1 MIQKNT
7 SGSSL
12 RAHRTAKQDGY
23 AILLVSFL
31 TALMLLTVIV
41 AAPAVRTER
50 RREQEEEMIWRG
62 RQYVHAIK
70 LYYRKNGRF
79 PTNIDDLT
87 KPKNGSLRYLRQ
99 EYKDPMNKE
108 DGKWRLIYVGP
119 SGQLIGSTK
128 PQQQIQMSG
137 GANVGTPAGQAG
149 FGSMQGQGNSQSAF
163 GGSSFGSSN
172 SSFGSSNSSFGSSN
186 SSFGSSN
193 SSFGSQGGFGAQN
206 NNQNPNGNNGQQNQ
220 NGAAGTTQS
229 QDPNAPQNGDGS
241 GNPNQTQDVDTSSF
255 VGGNIIGVGS
265 KANHKSIIIYEK
277 ATNYHQFEFI
287 WDPSKDTMG
296 LGGTGTGV
304 QTGTGA
310 FGQPMNGTNAN
321 GSSFGG
327 SSFGGSNSGG
337 SSFGGSSFGGSGFGQ
352 SGQNPNGNQAPPPN
366 GGQNPSSQPP
376 PTPNQP

>member
-1 MIQKNT
+1 MIQHTKPE
-7 SGSSL
+7 SSP
-12 RAHRTAKQDGY
+12 RARRTAKQDGY
-23 AILLVSFL
+23 AILLVSFM
-31 TALMLLTVIV
+31 TMLMLMAAIV
-41 AAPAVRTER
+41 AAPSIRTER

-62 RQYVHAIK
+62 KQYVHAIK

-79 PTNIDDLT
+79 PTNLDDLT

-108 DGKWRLIYVGP
+108 DGKWRLIFVGP

-137 GANVGTPAGQAG
+137 AGSVGTPAGQAG
-149 FGSMQGQGNSQSAF
+149 FGGSSF
-163 GGSSFGSSN
+163 GSSNSSFGSSN

-206 NNQNPNGNNGQQNQ
+206 NNQNPNGNNGQQGQ
-220 NGAAGTTQS
+220 NGAAGTTQN
-229 QDPNAPQNGDGS
+229 QDPSAPQSGDGS
-241 GNPNQTQDVDTSSF
+241 GNSNQTQEVDTSSF

-265 KANHKSIIIYEK
+265 KANHKSVIIYEK

-296 LGGTGTGV
+296 MGGTGTGV
-304 QTGTGA
+304 QTGNG
-310 FGQPMNGTNAN
+310 FGQPGQSLNGNNPN

-327 SSFGGSNSGG
+327 SSFGGSSG
-337 SSFGGSSFGGSGFGQ
+337 SSFGGSSFGQ
-352 SGQNPNGNQAPPPN
+352 PNQNPNGNQQLPPN

>member
-1 MIQKNT
+1 MIPTNKT
-7 SGSSL
+7 GPRR
-12 RAHRTAKQDGY
+12 RARRPGKQDGY
-23 AILLVSFL
+23 AIMMVAFL
-31 TALMLLTVIV
+31 TTIMLVAAIV
-41 AAPAVRTER
+41 AVPSIRTER

-62 RQYVHAIK
+62 KQYVHAIK

-99 EYKDPMNKE
+99 DYKDPMNKE

-128 PQQQIQMSG
+128 PSQQIQISG

-149 FGSMQGQGNSQSAF
+149 FGSTQGQGNSQSSFSNGF
-163 GGSSFGSSN
+163 GGSSLS
-172 SSFGSSNSSFGSSN
+172 
-186 SSFGSSN
+186 SSN
-193 SSFGSQGGFGAQN
+193 SSFGSQSGFGSQ
-206 NNQNPNGNNGQQNQ
+206 NNQNQNGNNGPQNP
-220 NGAAGTTQS
+220 NGAAGTNQNQN
-229 QDPNAPQNGDGS
+229 QDPNAPQS
-241 GNPNQTQDVDTSSF
+241 GQNSNNQTQDVDTSSF
-255 VGGNIIGVGS
+255 VGGNIIGIGS
-265 KANHKSIIIYEK
+265 KANHKSVIVYEK

-310 FGQPMNGTNAN
+310 FGQPGQPLNGTNPN

-327 SSFGGSNSGG
+327 SSFGGS
-337 SSFGGSSFGGSGFGQ
+337 SFGQ
-352 SGQNPNGNQAPPPN
+352 PNQNQNQNGNAPLPPN

-376 PTPNQP
+376 PDQPLTPNQP

>member
-1 MIQKNT
+1 MIRKNR

-62 RQYVHAIK
+62 KQYVHAIK

-79 PTNIDDLT
+79 PTNIDDLS

-128 PQQQIQMSG
+128 PSQQIQISG

-149 FGSMQGQGNSQSAF
+149 FGSMQGQGQGQGNSQSSFNNGF
-163 GGSSFGSSN
+163 GGG
-172 SSFGSSNSSFGSSN
+172 

-193 SSFGSQGGFGAQN
+193 SSFGSQGGFGSQ
-206 NNQNPNGNNGQQNQ
+206 NNQNQNGNNGQQNP
-220 NGAAGTTQS
+220 NGAAGTNQNQN
-229 QDPNAPQNGDGS
+229 QDPNAPQS
-241 GNPNQTQDVDTSSF
+241 GQNSNNQTQDVDTSSF
-255 VGGNIIGVGS
+255 VGGNIIGIGS
-265 KANHKSIIIYEK
+265 KANHKSVIVYEK

-304 QTGTGA
+304 QTGTGL
-310 FGQPMNGTNAN
+310 GQPLNGNNPN

-327 SSFGGSNSGG
+327 SSFGGS
-337 SSFGGSSFGGSGFGQ
+337 SFGQ
-352 SGQNPNGNQAPPPN
+352 PGQNPNGNQQLPPN

-376 PTPNQP
+376 PLTPNQP

>member
-62 RQYVHAIK
+62 KQYVHAIK

-99 EYKDPMNKE
+99 DYKDPMNKE

-128 PQQQIQMSG
+128 PSQQIQISG

-149 FGSMQGQGNSQSAF
+149 FGSTQGQGNSQSSFSNGF
-163 GGSSFGSSN
+163 GGSSLS
-172 SSFGSSNSSFGSSN
+172 
-186 SSFGSSN
+186 SSN
-193 SSFGSQGGFGAQN
+193 SSFGSQSGFGSQ
-206 NNQNPNGNNGQQNQ
+206 NNQNQNGNNGSQNP
-220 NGAAGTTQS
+220 NGAAGTNQNQN
-229 QDPNAPQNGDGS
+229 QDPNAPQS
-241 GNPNQTQDVDTSSF
+241 GQNSNNQTQDVDTSSF
-255 VGGNIIGVGS
+255 VGGNIIGIGS
-265 KANHKSIIIYEK
+265 KANHKSVIVYEK

-310 FGQPMNGTNAN
+310 FGQPGQPLNGTNPN

-327 SSFGGSNSGG
+327 SSFGGS
-337 SSFGGSSFGGSGFGQ
+337 SFGQ
-352 SGQNPNGNQAPPPN
+352 PNQNQNQNGNAPLPPN
-366 GGQNPSSQPP
+366 
-376 PTPNQP
+376 

>member
-1 MIQKNT
+1 MIKKNK
-7 SGSSL
+7 SGSRL
-12 RAHRTAKQDGY
+12 RAHRTAKQGGY
-23 AILLVSFL
+23 AILLVSFM
-31 TALMLLTVIV
+31 TMLMMLAVIV
-41 AAPAVRTER
+41 AAPSVRTER

-62 RQYVHAIK
+62 KQYVHAIK

-79 PTNIDDLT
+79 PTTIDDLT

-119 SGQLIGSTK
+119 TGQLIGSTK

-137 GANVGTPAGQAG
+137 GGNVGTPAGQAG
-149 FGSMQGQGNSQSAF
+149 FGSMQGQGNSQSSFNNGF
-163 GGSSFGSSN
+163 GG

-193 SSFGSQGGFGAQN
+193 SSFGSQGGFGSQN
-206 NNQNPNGNNGQQNQ
+206 NNQNPNGNGQQNQ
-220 NGAAGTTQS
+220 NGATGTTQS
-229 QDPNAPQNGDGS
+229 QDPNAPQSGDGS
-241 GNPNQTQDVDTSSF
+241 GNPNQTQEVDTSSF

-310 FGQPMNGTNAN
+310 FGQPGQPLNGNNPN
-321 GSSFGG
+321 GSSF
-327 SSFGGSNSGG
+327 GG

-352 SGQNPNGNQAPPPN
+352 SGQNPNGNQQQPPN

-376 PTPNQP
+376 PQP

>member
-1 MIQKNT
+1 MIQTAK
-7 SGSSL
+7 SGSSR
-12 RAHRTAKQDGY
+12 RARRPAKQDGY
-23 AILLVSFL
+23 AILLVAFL
-31 TALMLLTVIV
+31 TVILMLGAIV
-41 AAPAVRTER
+41 AAPSVRTER
-50 RREQEEEMIWRG
+50 RREKEEEMIWRG
-62 RQYVHAIK
+62 KQYVHAIK

-79 PTNIDDLT
+79 PTTIDDLT

-119 SGQLIGSTK
+119 AGQLIGSTK

-149 FGSMQGQGNSQSAF
+149 FGSMQGQGNSQSSFSNGF

-172 SSFGSSNSSFGSSN
+172 
-186 SSFGSSN
+186 N

-206 NNQNPNGNNGQQNQ
+206 NNQNPNGQQQNQ
-220 NGAAGTTQS
+220 NGATGTTQG
-229 QDPNAPQNGDGS
+229 QDPNAPQS
-241 GNPNQTQDVDTSSF
+241 GNGFGNSAQTQDVDTSSF

-265 KANHKSIIIYEK
+265 KANHKSVIIYEK

-310 FGQPMNGTNAN
+310 FGQPGQPINGTNPN

-327 SSFGGSNSGG
+327 SSFGGST
-337 SSFGGSSFGGSGFGQ
+337 FGQ
-352 SGQNPNGNQAPPPN
+352 PNQNPNGNTLPPN

-376 PTPNQP
+376 PEPPLTPNQP